1 MPLYSYL
8 ILLHAGIGDVS
19 EMRSAPFGEK
29 TESPIP
35 KSGKDNKRKK
45 VSKTEDSQDKKA
57 PARKRRKSLIPVDIE
72 SFNQLDDEEEDEG
85 EDSVL
90 VDRARKP
97 LEAAKPSEPETL
109 PRDDEASNKDAS
121 KAPESPEVEI
131 VPRPSTS
138 TPERAGSEIPR
149 AEQSAPSDLLGA
161 MTIGHSPSMP
171 TYYKE
176 AIREAQALQM
186 PDLGGVPSEE
196 DPFRDCFTRVDT
208 AADLNDAFTK
218 FRADLSQCE
227 AELQKTSEERN
238 ALKLLCGQMEK
249 DLRDLR
255 ADLAKARKDEAE
267 LDK

>member
-1 MPLYSYL
+1 MAKTSKTIPQKEKASSSSSRQDGDKASA
-8 ILLHAGIGDVS
+8 LHEFVPSPCVTKNDFKVENPPSIPSRCIGDVS
-19 EMRSAPFGEK
+19 KMRSAPFGEK

-72 SFNQLDDEEEDEG
+72 SFHQLDEEEEDEG

-109 PRDDEASNKDAS
+109 PRDDEVSNKDAS

-208 AADLNDAFTK
+208 AADLNDASTLFEETQ
-218 FRADLSQCE
+218 RLLS
-227 AELQKTSEERN
+227 
-238 ALKLLCGQMEK
+238 
-249 DLRDLR
+249 
-255 ADLAKARKDEAE
+255 
-267 LDK
+267 